1 MNLSGVDE
9 AADEE
14 SIMIVLLSFFLL
26 NSYEASLGFEG
37 VILVFLQKG
46 YRQGRKSRVKV
57 D

>member
-9 AADEE
+9 ALDVE

-26 NSYEASLGFEG
+26 NSYEASLDFEG

-46 YRQGRKSRVKV
+46 YK
-57 D
+57 

>member
-1 MNLSGVDE
+1 MNLLGIDE

-14 SIMIVLLSFFLL
+14 SIIIVLLSFFLL

-46 YRQGRKSRVKV
+46 YK
-57 D
+57 